1 MADPRAKLTECARGK
16 SRGIPII
23 VSKIDTT
30 HVALALQI
38 MTVDF
43 FEYAEMQNVFSQFVE
58 ISGSF
63 LQS

>member
-1 MADPRAKLTECARGK
+1 M
-16 SRGIPII
+16 
-23 VSKIDTT
+23 SKIDTT

-58 ISGSF
+58 FSGSF